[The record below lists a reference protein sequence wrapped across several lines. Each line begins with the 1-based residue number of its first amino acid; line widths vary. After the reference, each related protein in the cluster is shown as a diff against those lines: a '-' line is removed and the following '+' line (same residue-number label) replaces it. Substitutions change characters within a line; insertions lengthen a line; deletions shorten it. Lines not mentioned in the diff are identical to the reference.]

1 MKLSVNLIPALAY
14 ALVMMFSQMAGLT
27 VEAEKSPVKKQ
38 IVSLPSTQ
46 QESSSLGSCVMVVKN
61 GQIILSNGLGHSNLV
76 WRIPNH
82 PGTSSL
88 N

>member
-1 MKLSVNLIPALAY
+1 MRLSVNLIPALAY

-27 VEAEKSPVKKQ
+27 VEAEKSPVKQQ
-38 IVSLPSTQ
+38 IVSIPFTQ
-46 QESSSLGSCVMVVKN
+46 QENSSQDSCVMVAKN
-61 GQIILSNGLGHSNLV
+61 GQIILSNSLGQSNLV

-82 PGTSSL
+82 PDTHCV